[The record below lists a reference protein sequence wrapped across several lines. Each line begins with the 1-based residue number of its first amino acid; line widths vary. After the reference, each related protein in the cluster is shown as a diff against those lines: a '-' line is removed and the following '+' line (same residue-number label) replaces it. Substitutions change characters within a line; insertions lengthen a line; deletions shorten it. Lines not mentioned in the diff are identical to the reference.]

1 MNQRVYI
8 YNLNDTVDSY
18 EIDEK
23 DSWGITAIGY
33 SFTNKDTGRRFY
45 IHPSTVKR
53 IEEEPVSEASLAS
66 QAPQKQ

>member
-8 YNLNDTVDSY
+8 YNLDNTVDSY

-23 DSWGITAIGY
+23 DNWGVTAIGY
-33 SFTNKDTGRRFY
+33 SFTDKDTGRKFY

-53 IEEEPVSEASLAS
+53 IEEE
-66 QAPQKQ
+66 